1 MNRSKIEY
9 VDHTFNPI
17 TGCRHGCPYCYARV
31 MTLRFSG
38 DVRLNKMARADYRIM
53 QAADGS
59 GDVYV
64 LDKPM
69 MNETGSPL
77 VYPFGFEP
85 TYHRYR
91 MNTLDKL
98 KMGNKI
104 FVGAMADVFG
114 AWVPEEWIIDIIKG
128 CLSRPQHNYMFLTK
142 NPERYI
148 ELQGAGKLP
157 KADNLWY
164 GATATNTAQL
174 ERTTRVFADLPD
186 SYHTFFSIE
195 PIFEDIAEAEVW
207 KEAILETEWIIIGA
221 QTGRRKN
228 KVVPEMEWIR
238 KIVVSADTAY
248 CIPVFMKDSLIPIVG
263 EENMRREYP
272 KELQRKTISK
282 KMKNK
287 L

>member
-17 TGCRHGCPYCYARV
+17 TGCQHGCPYCYARV

-98 KMGNKI
+98 KMGNNI

-114 AWVPEEWIIDIIKG
+114 EWVPDEWLDDIFAECEK
-128 CLSRPQHNYMFLTK
+128 RPEHNYMFLTK
-142 NPERYI
+142 NVERYCKY
-148 ELQGAGKLP
+148 GVPAGK
-157 KADNLWY
+157 DNLWY
-164 GATATNTAQL
+164 GTSITRQEDMDRFDYLPAFCKTFISFEPLL
-174 ERTTRVFADLPD
+174 EDLHP
-186 SYHTFFSIE
+186 
-195 PIFEDIAEAEVW
+195 AEYN
-207 KEAILETEWIIIGA
+207 ILFHQVNWIIIGA
-221 QTGRRKN
+221 QTGRN
-228 KVVPEMEWIR
+228 KDKVIPDFEWI
-238 KIVVSADTAY
+238 KKLVLEADTTG
-248 CIPVFMKDSLIPIVG
+248 IPIFMKDSLIPIVG

-272 KELQRKTISK
+272 KELQRKTST
-282 KMKNK
+282 K
-287 L
+287 LHLQSVEKY

>member
-114 AWVPEEWIIDIIKG
+114 AWVPDEWLDDIFAECEK
-128 CLSRPQHNYMFLTK
+128 RPEHNYMFLTK
-142 NPERYI
+142 NVERYCKY
-148 ELQGAGKLP
+148 GVPAGK
-157 KADNLWY
+157 DNLWY
-164 GATATNTAQL
+164 GTSITRQEDMDRFDYLPAFCKTFISFEPLL
-174 ERTTRVFADLPD
+174 EDLHP
-186 SYHTFFSIE
+186 
-195 PIFEDIAEAEVW
+195 AEYN
-207 KEAILETEWIIIGA
+207 ILFHQVNWIIIGA
-221 QTGRRKN
+221 QTGRN
-228 KVVPEMEWIR
+228 KDKVIPDFEWI
-238 KIVVSADTAY
+238 KKLVLEADTTG
-248 CIPVFMKDSLIPIVG
+248 IPIFMKDSLIPIVG

-272 KELQRKTISK
+272 KELQRKTST
-282 KMKNK
+282 K
-287 L
+287 LHLQSVEKY